1 MIIKMNRRTIRN
13 ARTTMIII
21 THMTIK
27 IALTPT
33 KIDLHVRTLTIN
45 PNFHL

>member
-1 MIIKMNRRTIRN
+1 MIIKMNRMTIRSARTI
-13 ARTTMIII
+13 MITI

-27 IALTPT
+27 FALTHT
-33 KIDLHVRTLTIN
+33 KIHLRVRTLTIN